1 MFAVQ
6 PRECNIGNTPIVSI
20 KNLKTCNLNLFAKL
34 EYFNP
39 FGSVKDRAAYWMLK
53 KAEEE
58 GKIKKNKSIIIEPT
72 SGNTGIALA
81 GMAKQ
86 MGYKVEIVVPQ
97 AVSEETKQTLRS
109 YGAEVLETSDD
120 LCPRVGPGTDQSIAL
135 ATAIMK
141 GSHGTYYMPN
151 QYENEANFLAHYN
164 STGPEI
170 WRQTRGKIT
179 HFFTGVGTGGTLTGV
194 GLYLKQRKPDVKI
207 ITVSAKDEK
216 HSLQGLRNFKVSSK
230 PKVLEEGIRKAEEN
244 GIDLIDEWVEVSDD
258 DAFAAVKN
266 VALKEGLLVGPS
278 SGAVMYAAQQTV
290 QDEKGVGVMI
300 FADNGDKYKSV
311 YTRRKLLDYDE
322 IKEECQNTANAR
334 SFVCARA
341 LNCSPRTLPTAI
353 AS

>member
-1 MFAVQ
+1 VNLFVVQ
-6 PRECNIGNTPIVSI
+6 PRKWSIGNTPLVSV
-20 KNLKTCNLNLFAKL
+20 KDFKNGNLKLFAKL

-53 KAEEE
+53 KAERD
-58 GKIKKNKSIIIEPT
+58 GKIKKNNSIIIEPT

-86 MGYKVEIVVPQ
+86 MGYKVEIVVPK
-97 AVSEETKQTLRS
+97 AASEETKLTLRS
-109 YGAEVLETSDD
+109 YGAEILETSDD

-135 ATAIMK
+135 ATAIVK
-141 GSHGTYYMPN
+141 SSRGRHFMPN

-164 STGPEI
+164 STAPEI

-194 GLYLKQRKPDVKI
+194 GLYLKQKKPNVKI
-207 ITVSAKDEK
+207 IAISAKDEK

-230 PKVLEEGIRKAEEN
+230 PKVLEEGIKKAEEN
-244 GIDLIDEWVEVSDD
+244 GIDLIDEWVEVSDE

-266 VALKEGLLVGPS
+266 LAIKEGLLVGPS
-278 SGAVMYAAQQTV
+278 SGAVMYAALQAG
-290 QDEKGVGVMI
+290 QDGKGVGVMI

-311 YTRRKLLDYDE
+311 YAERKLFDNDE
-322 IKEECQNTANAR
+322 IKERQQR
-334 SFVCARA
+334 
-341 LNCSPRTLPTAI
+341 
-353 AS
+353 